1 MKPTLK
7 ELYALGY
14 SKKMARAI
22 LASLEVP
29 LFILE
34 CND

>member
-14 SKKMARAI
+14 SRNQAYAI
-22 LASLEVP
+22 LTSLEVP

-34 CND
+34 SND